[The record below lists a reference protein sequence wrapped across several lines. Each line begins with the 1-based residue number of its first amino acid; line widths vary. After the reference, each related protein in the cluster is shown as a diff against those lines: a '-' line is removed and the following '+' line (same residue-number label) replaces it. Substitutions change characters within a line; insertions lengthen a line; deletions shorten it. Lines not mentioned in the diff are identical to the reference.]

1 MLAHCRKMFPCYTMK
16 EEGGRGGDLSELS
29 THCHMNRRVYIN
41 KFSDSIAGGTGCFL
55 QHTLMRIMLGK
66 SLCYYNTERILA
78 S

>member
-1 MLAHCRKMFPCYTMK
+1 MLAHCRKMFPCYTMM

-55 QHTLMRIMLGK
+55 QHTLMRINARQITMLLQHGED
-66 SLCYYNTERILA
+66 TD
-78 S
+78 